1 MKFITQIVGII
12 RLRSWWNHIVPPV
25 LGAVYF
31 VVLLSNSTV
40 LQSWSFVALW
50 FVSIIGTAVFGF
62 ALNDLFDASED
73 AMAGKSNYLA
83 KTTKPVIGLILVS
96 SFCLAVIP
104 LFFIDISSAT
114 MLLFTIQL
122 TCLVVYSTPPF
133 RLKKNIYV
141 SIVLDSLYSGLLF
154 ILAIVFSDFPAS
166 NPLVFRSILLP
177 LLIAMLFAR
186 GLRNILLHQI
196 YDEAFD
202 RKSNT
207 PSMALHLGAEKVQ
220 YLIRVFILP
229 FELVLGMSLIGL
241 LSFSIAGIGL
251 LIPVYLLYL
260 ALKYFEHKRRSAQI
274 KQTVYLQW
282 HNDFYEDLL
291 PLFFLIMLSI
301 NDPWYLIVTGI
312 HVVIFSNKIVFL
324 TLKNLWYMVYGTVY
338 RKAMLWLYYHPVKW
352 LYYKAFC
359 NKYVKNF
366 RNIIIRNHGQ

>member
-1 MKFITQIVGII
+1 
-12 RLRSWWNHIVPPV
+12 
-25 LGAVYF
+25 
-31 VVLLSNSTV
+31 
-40 LQSWSFVALW
+40 
-50 FVSIIGTAVFGF
+50 
-62 ALNDLFDASED
+62 
-73 AMAGKSNYLA
+73 
-83 KTTKPVIGLILVS
+83 
-96 SFCLAVIP
+96 
-104 LFFIDISSAT
+104 
-114 MLLFTIQL
+114 
-122 TCLVVYSTPPF
+122 
-133 RLKKNIYV
+133 
-141 SIVLDSLYSGLLF
+141 
-154 ILAIVFSDFPAS
+154 
-166 NPLVFRSILLP
+166 
-177 LLIAMLFAR
+177 
-186 GLRNILLHQI
+186 
-196 YDEAFD
+196 FD

-229 FELVLGMSLIGL
+229 FELAMGMALIGL